1 MILAAA
7 ERAGTVEHAAG
18 AAAAVQKDPAMAA
31 VTANAETF
39 VMMILLTLLAAITL
53 AIIRQRNL
61 FGVVILAG
69 IYSFLM
75 ASVMIA
81 LDAVDVAMTEASV
94 GAGISTVVLL
104 ATLYLTDSVEYPRP
118 RSVAIPLFVSLVVGA
133 ALAWGTIGL
142 PAFGIADAP
151 IHTHVAPT
159 YIEYS
164 KKHEMPPNI
173 VTAVLADFRGFDTLG
188 ETTVVFTAG
197 IGVLLLLQGGWRKS
211 HNSRRDDEDNE
222 LDTDGDEA

>member
-1 MILAAA
+1 MTEGIK
-7 ERAGTVEHAAG
+7 V
-18 AAAAVQKDPAMAA
+18 
-31 VTANAETF
+31 ETF
-39 VMMILLTLLAAITL
+39 IMVVLLTLLAVITL
-53 AIIRQRNL
+53 AIVRQRNM

-94 GAGISTVVLL
+94 GAGVSTVILL
-104 ATLYLTDSVEYPRP
+104 ATLHLTGSVEYPQR

-133 ALAWGTIGL
+133 AIVWGTFGL
-142 PAFGIADAP
+142 PEYGDPNAP
-151 IHTHVAPT
+151 IHHHVAPE

-173 VTAVLADFRGFDTLG
+173 VTAILADFRGFDTLG

-197 IGVLLLLQGGWRKS
+197 IGVLLLLQGGWRVAGGKRS
-211 HNSRRDDEDNE
+211 DEEDADFDDDDQNAGG
-222 LDTDGDEA
+222 TNT